1 MTQLIYLFKNKFKM
15 SQICVKW
22 FKNIIMLIME
32 LLNGLIQ
39 VKFMLS
45 RLTQKWLIYYTSYVG
60 WHECDLNPF
69 ILNPNLWKACW
80 RIV

>member
-45 RLTQKWLIYYTSYVG
+45 RLTQK
-60 WHECDLNPF
+60 
-69 ILNPNLWKACW
+69 
-80 RIV
+80 